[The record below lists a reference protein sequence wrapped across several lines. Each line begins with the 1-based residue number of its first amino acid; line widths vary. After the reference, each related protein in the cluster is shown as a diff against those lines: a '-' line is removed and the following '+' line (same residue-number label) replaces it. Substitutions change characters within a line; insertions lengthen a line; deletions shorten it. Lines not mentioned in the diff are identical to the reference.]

1 MKVFKF
7 GGASVKDSNGVRN
20 VALILQSYVQDSLVV
35 VISAMGKTTNALE
48 RILDLRLSNNDYHP
62 ELNKLKAFHESIM
75 QDLFKKNHS
84 VFSVINDCWNECEAQ
99 LNSTLEGD
107 ALYDQVVSFGEIVST
122 KIVFHYL
129 LEQKFAVTWLDAREV
144 IVTDNTYREG
154 KVDWDETSKRIRK
167 QFSSSSETCAITQG
181 FIGRDSNGLTTTLGR
196 DGSDFS
202 AAIFASCLSA
212 DSVTIWKDVPGIMNA
227 DPKRM
232 KAVTVFE
239 ELPFREA
246 AEMTYYG
253 ASVIHPKTIKPL
265 ATKKIPLTVK
275 SFDDPSL
282 PGTLIHECHVD
293 RIPPLFVFKDNQCL
307 VSCKVTDY
315 AFITEEH
322 IQKIFHAL
330 TELNIHVN
338 VMQNSAIS
346 FSFCIDFRESKV
358 KSVIEKLRE
367 DFEVYYNTGLTL
379 ITIKNYDDETFEK
392 FRKRPGVLMEQ
403 SSRSTLQLLV
413 KSSSLQ

>member
-20 VALILQSYVQDSLVV
+20 VALILQTYTQNSLVV

-48 RILDLRLSNNDYHP
+48 QVLSLRLSNQDYCV
-62 ELNKLKAFHESIM
+62 ELNRLKDFHENIM
-75 QDLFKKNHS
+75 HDLFKKNHS
-84 VFSVINDCWNECEAQ
+84 VFSIINDHWDQCEQQ
-99 LNSTLEGD
+99 LNSALEGD

-129 LEQKFAVTWLDAREV
+129 SEQKFDVSWLDARET
-144 IVTDNTYREG
+144 IVTDSTYREG
-154 KVDWDETSKRIRK
+154 KVDWDETCKRINK
-167 QFSSSSETCAITQG
+167 TLTLSTKTCTITQG
-181 FIGRDSNGLTTTLGR
+181 FIGRDANGLTTTLGR
-196 DGSDFS
+196 DGSDFT
-202 AAIFASCLSA
+202 AAIFASCLPA

-232 KAVTVFE
+232 KAVTVFD

-265 ATKKIPLTVK
+265 ATKGIPLLVK

-307 VSCKVTDY
+307 ISCKVTDY
-315 AFITEEH
+315 AFVTEEH
-322 IQKIFHAL
+322 IQKIFHTL

-358 KSVIEKLRE
+358 KSVIEKLRAY
-367 DFEVYYNTGLTL
+367 FEVFYNTGLTL

-392 FRKRPGVLMEQ
+392 FRKRPGVLLEQ

-413 KSSSLQ
+413 KS